1 MVFDRKVIEMKDVK
15 ATARRLKREIQLVE
29 FLNEI
34 KTGDTVS
41 MDSPETPPW
50 FQEGTLYQISEVTF
64 TYFAE
69 TSILRWNDAN
79 SFAASE
85 VGQPL
90 QFFWTNN
97 REFFGRQL
105 STAESF
111 RFCQLTGTKLHS

>member
-1 MVFDRKVIEMKDVK
+1 MKDVK
-15 ATARRLKREIQLVE
+15 SIAQKLQREIEFVE
-29 FLNEI
+29 FLNKV
-34 KTGDTVS
+34 KTGETVS
-41 MDSPETPPW
+41 IDSPDTPPW
-50 FQEGTLYQISEVTF
+50 FQEGMLYQISEVTF

-69 TSILRWNDAN
+69 TSILRWMDAN
-79 SFAASE
+79 SFVASE
-85 VGQPL
+85 AGQPL